1 MRVEEARARKADALR
16 RIGNG
21 TARPFVELLELRI
34 EELRNQLEKADVES
48 VARVQGRIEECRN
61 LLKLF

>member
-1 MRVEEARARKADALR
+1 MTVEEARARKAEALR
-16 RIGNG
+16 RIGEN
-21 TARPFVELLELRI
+21 AVPYLELLELRI
-34 EELRNQLEKADVES
+34 EELRNQLEKADAES

>member
-1 MRVEEARARKADALR
+1 MTVEEARARKSEALR
-16 RIGNG
+16 RIGEN
-21 TARPFVELLELRI
+21 ARPFIELLELRI

-48 VARVQGRIEECRN
+48 IARVQGRIEECRN